1 MDYETG
7 KRLDNIEELLIMIA
21 KKLELFEEE
30 EEKEKV
36 KK

>member
-30 EEKEKV
+30 EKEKV